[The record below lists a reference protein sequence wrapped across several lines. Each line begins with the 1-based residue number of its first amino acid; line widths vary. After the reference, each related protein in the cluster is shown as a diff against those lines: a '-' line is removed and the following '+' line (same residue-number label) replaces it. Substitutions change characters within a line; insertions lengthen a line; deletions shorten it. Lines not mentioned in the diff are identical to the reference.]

1 MRPAILLGICG
12 HLVTWFSDM
21 AQFNFLQGF
30 LSDLYIV
37 MKKEE
42 VIMALRA
49 LAKKHPY
56 AENVGYK
63 WKNPLNPKST
73 GIRWSTSDL
82 NLFKKLQKE
91 YR

>member
-1 MRPAILLGICG
+1 
-12 HLVTWFSDM
+12 
-21 AQFNFLQGF
+21 
-30 LSDLYIV
+30 

-42 VIMALRA
+42 VIIALRA

-82 NLFKKLQKE
+82 NVFRKLQKE

>member
-1 MRPAILLGICG
+1 
-12 HLVTWFSDM
+12 
-21 AQFNFLQGF
+21 
-30 LSDLYIV
+30 

-42 VIMALRA
+42 LISALRM

-63 WKNPLNPKST
+63 WKNPLNPRSI
-73 GIRWSTSDL
+73 GRRWSATDL
-82 NLFKKLQKE
+82 KLFRQFQLE